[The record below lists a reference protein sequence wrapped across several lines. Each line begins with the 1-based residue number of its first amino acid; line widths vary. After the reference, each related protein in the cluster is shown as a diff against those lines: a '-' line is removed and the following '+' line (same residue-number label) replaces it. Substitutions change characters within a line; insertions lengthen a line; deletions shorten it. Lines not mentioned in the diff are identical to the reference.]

1 MSKKYPGGI
10 IRGTPVIPTATS
22 APGIWT
28 LCQAQNYARQGLWPR
43 SPGAPTIGTATDTTS
58 GGAVS
63 VTFTAPTDVGSAAI
77 SSYTAISTPGCITG
91 SGASSPVTVSGL
103 TNGTAYTFRV
113 RATNGAGTGPLSGAS
128 NSATPTLAVVG
139 QQAYTSP
146 GTYTWVAP
154 AGVNSVS
161 IVAVGSGGSSQN
173 TGNGGGGLG
182 YRNNYIVTP
191 GSSYTVVVGGKG
203 ASTPAPAFPGQD
215 SYFINTSVVK
225 GGGGG
230 MISTISPGS
239 FTGDGGG
246 NGGSGGC
253 TVCYVGG
260 GGGAG
265 GYSGNGGGAG
275 RGFPESGLA
284 GSGGGGG
291 GGASEGP
298 GYNAG
303 GGGGVGILGQGA
315 NGAGGIA
322 SVSFSQTGKGG
333 SGGSDAV
340 GRAGGFYGGGSTP
353 TLDGGSGAV
362 RIIWPGTTRSFP
374 STNTGNL

>member
-43 SPGAPTIGTATDTTS
+43 SPGAPTIGTATDAAS

-63 VTFTAPTDVGSAAI
+63 VTFTAPTDAGSAAI

-91 SGASSPVTVSGL
+91 SAASSPVTVSGL

-128 NSATPTLAVVG
+128 NSATPTLPVVG
-139 QQAYTSP
+139 QQAYTSS

-161 IVAVGSGGSSQN
+161 VVAVGGG
-173 TGNGGGGLG
+173 GARGGGGLG
-182 YRNNYIVTP
+182 YKNNISVTP
-191 GSSYTVVVGGKG
+191 GASYTVLVGVGGNGATGTAGG
-203 ASTPAPAFPGQD
+203 ASIF
-215 SYFINTSVVK
+215 SSSCLVR
-225 GGGGG
+225 GGGGSVSAG
-230 MISTISPGS
+230 PSTGGT

-246 NGGSGGC
+246 NGGGGC
-253 TVCYVGG
+253 FS

-265 GYSGNGGGAG
+265 GYTGNGGN
-275 RGFPESGLA
+275 SGSA
-284 GSGGGGG
+284 AAACSGGGGG
-291 GGASEGP
+291 GGFCGCR
-298 GYNAG
+298 GF
-303 GGGGVGILGQGA
+303 GGGGVGILGKGA
-315 NGAGGIA
+315 TGG
-322 SVSFSQTGKGG
+322 VNQGG
-333 SGGSDAV
+333 SGGANPTV
-340 GRAGGFYGGGSTP
+340 GPTTVVGGLYGGGGAYCFVCNSNK
-353 TLDGGSGAV
+353 GGANGAV
-362 RIIWPGTTRSFP
+362 RIIWPGTTRQFP